1 MPLSPGDRVG
11 QYEVVALLG
20 AGAMGQVYRAR
31 DTNLGRYAA
40 IKVLPDAFLQDPER
54 LARFHREAKLL
65 ASLSHP
71 NIAAVYGWEPCG
83 ASSAL
88 VMELV
93 EGQPLSALI
102 PRKGMPLDKA
112 IELSIQIARGLEA
125 AHRAGVVHRDLKPSN
140 VMVTAGGVVKL
151 LDFGLAIYS
160 APASA
165 AGSLEQTATAA
176 EAGTAEG
183 NIVGTIAYMSPEQA
197 QGKPLDARSDLF
209 SFGIILFEMLTGRRP
224 FHGDNQVS
232 TMAAILREEPQP
244 VSSLVAAPHELDR
257 LIGRC
262 LRKSAERRFQ
272 TASDLRL
279 ALEDLAEE
287 ASSGQ
292 LASVAPSPTRSG
304 WWRVATVT
312 AVVVIA
318 ALAAALY
325 FTRHQTL
332 SAPRMLRQVTFESG
346 TALMP
351 ALSRDGKLLVYASD
365 RAGEGTLDL
374 WIRQTAGGDP
384 HRLTSSIGVVS
395 NPQFSP
401 DGTRVLFLS
410 GSSIF
415 EIPTLGGQ
423 ARRLVDNAGP
433 FTVSSLGEIAF
444 VTSLNG
450 IAAPIMIVSADGGE
464 PSQWRS
470 DCAAVLPPGWSTDGQ
485 RLALLGKCGNDYGI
499 FVGPRRGGTP
509 FKIPG
514 STEESPKRF
523 APATRIQWYPA
534 LGRSSE
540 ALIIP
545 VRNGDSVNLFRIG
558 MDGTFS
564 PITQGT
570 GRESEASVAGN
581 GEMVFTRVEY
591 HPSIWSLPVET
602 GAGLRV
608 PAKKEASPAMLFT
621 VSQDGSKLVF
631 GRFAGLTQGELVGR
645 DVASGTE
652 AVIASH
658 VVTGLGSFWC
668 QLSPDGGRVVY
679 RLVSPRGSSMGFPYN
694 VNQCLVSLGGGAPRC
709 FETQAHFNLG
719 SGWRPD
725 GSRIVGECEKGAIC
739 EMDPSDWSVRQIVP
753 NPPGSEL
760 LYPSYSWDGKWMTF
774 MQRGGG
780 VTAIAVARVRDDGS
794 LVPQPEWV
802 RVSPPEV
809 RAASRPRF
817 TQDGKSIFYI
827 RNEGGMQHLVRQR
840 VDLASGRPLGP
851 PMDVAPVQ
859 IYAAWFA
866 DSLGSPPSTVQVST
880 TRVFFNSVELRG
892 NIWATKLY

>member
-1 MPLSPGDRVG
+1 
-11 QYEVVALLG
+11 
-20 AGAMGQVYRAR
+20 MGQVYRAR

-54 LARFHREAKLL
+54 LARFHREAKVL

-71 NIAAVYGWEPCG
+71 NIAAVYGWEQCG

-93 EGQPLSALI
+93 EGHPLSELI

-151 LDFGLAIYS
+151 LDFGLATYS

-165 AGSLEQTATAA
+165 AGSLEETATAA

-209 SFGIILFEMLTGRRP
+209 SFGTMFFEMLTGKRP
-224 FHGDNQVS
+224 FRGDNQVS
-232 TMAAILREEPQP
+232 TMAAILREEPQA

-292 LASVAPSPTRSG
+292 LSAAPSPTRSG
-304 WWRVATVT
+304 LWRVAAAA
-312 AVVVIA
+312 AVVAIT
-318 ALAAALY
+318 ALAATLY

-332 SAPRMLRQVTFESG
+332 SAPRVLRQLTFESG
-346 TALMP
+346 MALMP

-384 HRLTSSIGVVS
+384 HRLTSSMGVVS

-423 ARRLVDNAGP
+423 TRRLVDNAGP

-450 IAAPIMIVSADGGE
+450 IPAPIMIVPAAGSE
-464 PSQWRS
+464 PHQWRS
-470 DCAAVLPPGWSTDGQ
+470 DCAATAPPGWSPEGQ
-485 RLALLGKCGNDYGI
+485 RLAMIGRCGKNDYGI
-499 FVGPRRGGTP
+499 FIAPRQGGTLVR
-509 FKIPG
+509 IPG
-514 STEESPKRF
+514 NADDLINRF
-523 APATRIQWYPA
+523 PPTPRIQWYPA
-534 LGRSSE
+534 LERSTE
-540 ALIIP
+540 ALISP
-545 VRNGDSVNLFRIG
+545 RRNGDSINIFRIA

-570 GRESEASVAGN
+570 GREADVSVSGN
-581 GEMVFTRVEY
+581 GEMVFTRAEY
-591 HPSIWSLPVET
+591 HPSIWSLPLET
-602 GAGLRV
+602 KGGAPV
-608 PAKKEASPAMLFT
+608 PPKKEASPAALFT
-621 VSQDGSKLVF
+621 VSRDGSKLVF
-631 GRFAGLTQGELVGR
+631 GRIAGLTQGELVVH
-645 DVASGTE
+645 DMASRTE
-652 AVIASH
+652 TVIASH
-658 VVTGLGSFWC
+658 AVTGIGSFWC
-668 QLSPDGGRVVY
+668 QLSPDGGRVIY
-679 RLVSPRGSSMGFPYN
+679 RLVPRGSN
-694 VNQCLVSLGGGAPRC
+694 VGPPFSINQCLVSLGAGAPRC
-709 FETQAHFNLG
+709 LETQARFNLG

-780 VTAIAVARVRDDGS
+780 VTAIAMARVRDDGS

-802 RVSPPEV
+802 RVSPPEI

-827 RNEGGMQHLVRQR
+827 RNEGGVQHLVRQR
-840 VDLASGRPLGP
+840 VDPASGRPLAAAL
-851 PMDVAPVQ
+851 DVAPVQ

-892 NIWATKLY
+892 NVWATRLY

>member
-1 MPLSPGDRVG
+1 MPLLAGDRVG
-11 QYEVVALLG
+11 PYEIVGFLG
-20 AGAMGQVYRAR
+20 AGAMGQIYRAR
-31 DTNLGRYAA
+31 DTNLGRSAA

-54 LARFHREAKLL
+54 LARFHREARVL
-65 ASLSHP
+65 ASLNHP
-71 NIAAVYGWEPCG
+71 NIAAVYGWEQCG

-93 EGQPLSALI
+93 EGHALSELI
-102 PRKGMPLDKA
+102 PRRGMPVNNA
-112 IELSIQIARGLEA
+112 IELAIQIARGLEA
-125 AHRAGVVHRDLKPSN
+125 AHRAGIVHRDLKPSN
-140 VMVTAGGVVKL
+140 VMVTADGVVKV
-151 LDFGLAIYS
+151 LDFGLATYS

-165 AGSLEQTATAA
+165 TGSVEETATAV
-176 EAGTAEG
+176 AGSAEG
-183 NIVGTIAYMSPEQA
+183 NIVGTVAYMSPEQA
-197 QGKPLDARSDLF
+197 QGSPLDARSDLF
-209 SFGIILFEMLTGRRP
+209 SFGTMLFEMLTGKRP
-224 FHGDNQVS
+224 FCGDNQIS
-232 TMAAILREEPQP
+232 TMAAILREEPQA
-244 VSSLVAAPHELDR
+244 VSSLVGAPHELDR

-279 ALEDLAEE
+279 ALEDVVEE

-292 LASVAPSPTRSG
+292 LAPASPPPTRSA
-304 WWRVATVT
+304 WWRVA
-312 AVVVIA
+312 AVVAIA
-318 ALAAALY
+318 ALAAVLY
-325 FTRHQTL
+325 FTRHQTP
-332 SAPRMLRQVTFESG
+332 SAPRVLRQLTFESG
-346 TALMP
+346 MALMP

-384 HRLTSSIGVVS
+384 HRLTSSMGVVS

-415 EIPTLGGQ
+415 EIPTLSGQ
-423 ARRLVDNAGP
+423 TRRLVDNAGP

-444 VTSLNG
+444 VASANG
-450 IAAPIMIVSADGGE
+450 VPAPIMIVPADGGE

-470 DCAAVLPPGWSTDGQ
+470 DCATTLPPGWSTDGQ
-485 RLALLGKCGNDYGI
+485 RLALLGQCGNDYGI
-499 FVGPRRGGTP
+499 YVGPRHGGKP

-514 STEESPKRF
+514 STEEVPKRLI
-523 APATRIQWYPA
+523 PATRIQWYPA
-534 LGRSSE
+534 STRSSE
-540 ALIIP
+540 ALIVP

-581 GEMVFTRVEY
+581 GEMVFTRAEY
-591 HPSIWSLPVET
+591 HPSIWSLPIET
-602 GAGLRV
+602 GDGLPV
-608 PAKKEASPAMLFT
+608 LPKKEASPAMLFT

-631 GRFAGLTQGELVGR
+631 GRFAGLTQGELVVH
-645 DVASGTE
+645 DVASRAE

-658 VVTGLGSFWC
+658 VVTGLGSFWS
-668 QLSPDGGRVVY
+668 QLSPDGGQVVY
-679 RLVSPRGSSMGFPYN
+679 RLIPRGSSMGPPFN
-694 VNQCLVSLGGGAPRC
+694 ANQCLVSLRGGAPRC
-709 FETQAHFNLG
+709 QETLARFNLG

-725 GSRIVGECEKGAIC
+725 GSRVVGECEQGAVC

-753 NPPGSEL
+753 KPPGTEL
-760 LYPSYSWDGKWMTF
+760 LYPSYSWDGQWMTF
-774 MQRGGG
+774 MQRSGG
-780 VTAIAVARVRDDGS
+780 VTAIAMARVRDDGS
-794 LVPQPEWV
+794 LFPQSQWV
-802 RVSPPEV
+802 RLSPPEIK
-809 RAASRPRF
+809 AASRPRF
-817 TQDGKSIFYI
+817 THDGKSIFYI
-827 RNEGGMQHLVRQR
+827 RNEGGVQHLVRQR
-840 VDLASGRPLGP
+840 VNLALGRPLAP
-851 PMDVAPVQ
+851 PVDVAPVQ

-892 NIWATKLY
+892 NVWATILD